1 MRDHETI
8 SAALTAAETG
18 HLVIATLHA
27 NDAMQAIDRIIDV
40 FPPFQQAQARTQL
53 AASLIAVVNQRLFPR
68 KDEAGR
74 IAAFEIM
81 VGTSAIKNLIRND
94 KMHQG
99 TSLMEAGARDGMVTM
114 DKALT
119 NLVKDGSVEANV
131 VRGLLTNPLKIP
143 TQ

>member
-1 MRDHETI
+1 
-8 SAALTAAETG
+8 
-18 HLVIATLHA
+18 
-27 NDAMQAIDRIIDV
+27 
-40 FPPFQQAQARTQL
+40 
-53 AASLIAVVNQRLFPR
+53 
-68 KDEAGR
+68 
-74 IAAFEIM
+74 
-81 VGTSAIKNLIRND
+81 
-94 KMHQG
+94 MHQG